1 MSYLIPDLVRV
12 ESCCA
17 RAVGLLYRRA
27 AIVTFY
33 HQVFPLESQEGA
45 TVSVGKK
52 KCCLSFQAVF
62 EKTYQVFIYLVRTY
76 FRYFFS
82 CGTIS
87 GIKRV
92 CDKFLK
98 IKIATAN
105 NQPSTKADNEHNQS
119 PSNRATTH
127 TEHRKEG
134 TPLLLPGT

>member
-62 EKTYQVFIYLVRTY
+62 EKTYLSTWYVRISVIFSAAVLFLV
-76 FRYFFS
+76 
-82 CGTIS
+82 
-87 GIKRV
+87 
-92 CDKFLK
+92 
-98 IKIATAN
+98 
-105 NQPSTKADNEHNQS
+105 
-119 PSNRATTH
+119 
-127 TEHRKEG
+127 
-134 TPLLLPGT
+134 